1 MGSPYFELQ
10 AIEAWLGSRA
20 VFSDLS
26 LRLDLGEHAVL
37 LGPNGSGKSSLIRL
51 LCRELYPVVKPGST
65 LRIFGS
71 EQVNLWQL
79 RRRLGLLSSDLE
91 GRHHPGLRG
100 VDVVLAGFF
109 GSIGLG
115 PHLQPTARQR
125 ERVAQLMAELQVHP
139 LAQRRFGELSSG
151 ERRRLLLARALVH
164 QPEVLVLDEPTNGL
178 DPDGVAEFR
187 LLIRDL
193 VETDGR
199 AVFVSSHLLDEIQKV
214 CDDLAIVN
222 HGRLLMSGSLEE
234 LLESGASS
242 LRIECD
248 DGARA
253 RNLLDTL
260 PGVTAIAVEPSG
272 VLAVRL
278 DPDTATTRAA
288 INRHLVE
295 AGLGVSRLEPR
306 SESLEERYL
315 ALVHEEAQA

>member
-37 LGPNGSGKSSLIRL
+37 LGPNGSGKTSLIRL

-125 ERVAQLMAELQVHP
+125 KRVAQLMAELQVHP

-178 DPDGVAEFR
+178 DLR
-187 LLIRDL
+187 SR
-193 VETDGR
+193 
-199 AVFVSSHLLDEIQKV
+199 HQLLDLLRQLAGGGTTLLLVTHQIE
-214 CDDLAIVN
+214 AIVPEISRVLMMRQ
-222 HGRLLMSGSLEE
+222 GRLIGDGSAQE
-234 LLESGASS
+234 LLQSQQLSTLFDTP
-242 LRIECD
+242 LRLISHQ
-248 DGARA
+248 GWHQV
-253 RNLLDTL
+253 L
-260 PGVTAIAVEPSG
+260 PG
-272 VLAVRL
+272 
-278 DPDTATTRAA
+278 
-288 INRHLVE
+288 
-295 AGLGVSRLEPR
+295 
-306 SESLEERYL
+306 
-315 ALVHEEAQA
+315 